1 LPPQSPASPHL
12 SYDQLVSGQLVHRRH
27 LSDVLVTGAADI
39 GPDRFEVGVQWPVN
53 HILLGRGAGADA
65 ALVAES
71 VRQASAYIAHTRY
84 DVPFDRQFLLSRLS
98 ADIDP
103 GESPSRAAAGLVV
116 RIDFEPVR
124 RPDFSLGSFVSRA
137 QVICDDL
144 ELATGAAYSR
154 LVPAATYARTRSAA
168 RAAAVARAEE
178 AVAASGSSGHQPIKI
193 PASRAGVLHEGL
205 VVVGE
210 PRERGAYEIVVDP
223 TNQTFFDHD
232 VDHVPGMV
240 LLEAARQA
248 MRDDLGR
255 ASADFALID
264 LEFSRLVELDR
275 PATVTVPDESTLLF
289 EQDGDVV
296 ARGRYRVRPDA

>member
-1 LPPQSPASPHL
+1 MPPQSPASSHL

-39 GPDRFEVGVQWPVN
+39 GPDQFEVGVQWPVN

-103 GESPSRAAAGLVV
+103 GQAPATAAAGLVV

-124 RPDFSLGSFVSRA
+124 RPDSSLGSFVSRA

-154 LVPAATYARTRSAA
+154 LVPLATYARTRSAA

-178 AVAASGSSGHQPIKI
+178 VVAAGGASAAEPLKI
-193 PASRAGVLHEGL
+193 PASRVGVLHEGL

-210 PRERGAYEIVVDP
+210 SGTRDVYEIVVDP

-240 LLEAARQA
+240 LLEAGRQA
-248 MRDDLGR
+248 VR
-255 ASADFALID
+255 ASLGTPSVDFASID

-275 PATVTVPDESTLLF
+275 PATVTVSSESTLVF
-289 EQDGDVV
+289 EQDGDEV